1 MKTVYIDGIFDLFH
15 RGHLESLLKAKN
27 MFNDP
32 LNTYLL
38 VGIVGDDDATNY
50 KRKPIINED
59 DRKEI
64 IKNIKCVNEV
74 ICPCPLI
81 INEDFLKKNKIDMI
95 VHGFVS
101 TEDRNKQK
109 HFYENIKNIGCFKE
123 IEYYSKISTSDIIKN
138 IKNNY

>member
-38 VGIVGDDDATNY
+38 VGIVGDEDATNY

-81 INEDFLKKNKIDMI
+81 INEDFLKKNNIDMI